1 MISKKT
7 VETVYEYDGNEKL
20 IRKTVVETVE
30 YKEETAVT
38 DSTHPYYNFKD
49 DPNSFCIPSINGSVN
64 PV

>member
-30 YKEETAVT
+30 YKEETVAT
-38 DSTHPYYNFKD
+38 DPSHPYY
-49 DPNSFCIPSINGSVN
+49 DPQGFYVSSGIDGVK